1 MEKYGEIMGTS
12 MEKYGEIME
21 HMGKSM
27 EKYGETCRKLCGEIM
42 RNHEVFGN
50 GSGYLLCTV
59 LYSTA

>member
-27 EKYGETCRKLCGEIM
+27 EKYGETCRKLCGGIWEWFWILAM
-42 RNHEVFGN
+42 
-50 GSGYLLCTV
+50 
-59 LYSTA
+59 YSTLQYCIR

>member
-1 MEKYGEIMGTS
+1 MGTS